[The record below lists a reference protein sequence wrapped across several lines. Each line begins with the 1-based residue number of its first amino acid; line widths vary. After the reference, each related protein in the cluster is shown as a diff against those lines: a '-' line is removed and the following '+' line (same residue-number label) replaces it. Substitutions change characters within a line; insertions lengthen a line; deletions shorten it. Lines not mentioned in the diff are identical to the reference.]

1 MIVLQNKQCDVALNS
16 ALKSKAL
23 STPPKELSEEGQAL
37 IGDVR
42 DVIEQ
47 AKRLIISKNDGQLIQ
62 EFIWEAQSITG
73 EHVGEKPDVP
83 LSRESAQQDGR
94 EALEGLKTLG
104 NLLITNGEFR
114 KLCMYSLNLSDCCG
128 INNFK

>member
-23 STPPKELSEEGQAL
+23 STPPKELSEEGRAL

-47 AKRLIISKNDGQLIQ
+47 AKRLILSKNDGQLIQ

-114 KLCMYSLNLSDCCG
+114 KLCMYCLNLSDCCG